1 MLIAITPSP
10 AYIFIGMMVRPITT
24 VYIVLG
30 AVVGW
35 GILSPIAKSKG
46 WAPGPTADWE
56 TGSQGWINWVALGLI
71 LGDAAVGIIWPIGR
85 TLAARYS
92 VDFKSLS
99 WARLTESSSKNLRRV
114 YRERISKSKGQ
125 GHLRAAEVEEPL
137 LASTESSEVDDIQ
150 SSTVSDEDQF
160 KLKADSIPPTAMTLW
175 MIVSALLCFG
185 AMWYLFG
192 SMMPLLAIALAVI
205 IIPRLSLV
213 TVRAL
218 GETGQGGAESISS
231 FTTPE

>member
-1 MLIAITPSP
+1 MIAITPSP

-85 TLAARYS
+85 TLAAS
-92 VDFKSLS
+92 VFG
-99 WARLTESSSKNLRRV
+99 RLQVTLLGEA
-114 YRERISKSKGQ
+114 YREFFEKS
-125 GHLRAAEVEEPL
+125 AEGV
-137 LASTESSEVDDIQ
+137 
-150 SSTVSDEDQF
+150 
-160 KLKADSIPPTAMTLW
+160 
-175 MIVSALLCFG
+175 
-185 AMWYLFG
+185 
-192 SMMPLLAIALAVI
+192 
-205 IIPRLSLV
+205 
-213 TVRAL
+213 
-218 GETGQGGAESISS
+218 
-231 FTTPE
+231 